1 MSIWLQVVFFLIAAV
16 YTEISTWRSRK
27 SSPGAQIDMVID
39 RKDRVINLCEIK
51 FSVKPFTVSKSY
63 AENLRNKVMAFRMET
78 GTKKTIFLTIIAA
91 NGLAANE
98 YSLQLVQDSLDMNA
112 LFE

>member
-1 MSIWLQVVFFLIAAV
+1 
-16 YTEISTWRSRK
+16 
-27 SSPGAQIDMVID
+27 
-39 RKDRVINLCEIK
+39 
-51 FSVKPFTVSKSY
+51 
-63 AENLRNKVMAFRMET
+63 MAFRMET